1 MKYLF
6 TIAFLWLLFFEA
18 CEKDTNEHAVKS
30 PEEKTSLVQ
39 QSELDRTFDSL
50 SNELGCR
57 VSLSEE
63 QLNQLKKKRWPNS
76 EKIAPVRSIDPV
88 YYNSKTNNP
97 PE

>member
-6 TIAFLWLLFFEA
+6 AIAFLWLLFFEA
-18 CEKDTNEHAVKS
+18 CEKDRNEQAAQS
-30 PEEKTSLVQ
+30 TEAKTSLLP
-39 QSELDRTFDSL
+39 QSNLERTFDSL

-57 VSLSEE
+57 VSISEE

-97 PE
+97 PR